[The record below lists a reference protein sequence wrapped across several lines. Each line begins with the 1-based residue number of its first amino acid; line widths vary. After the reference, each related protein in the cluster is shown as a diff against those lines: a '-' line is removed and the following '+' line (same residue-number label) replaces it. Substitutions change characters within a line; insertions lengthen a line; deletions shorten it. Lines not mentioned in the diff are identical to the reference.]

1 MKLPFE
7 HGLNPGDTIVNSQLT
22 DIFKCSPQGGM
33 RRSHRTNTLVIVSD
47 HTRGIYED
55 RWIDGKLHYTG
66 MGLEGD
72 QRIDSTQ
79 NKTLAESQT
88 NGVEV
93 FLFEVFDSGNYI
105 FRGQVELTDKP
116 YEEDQ
121 PDINSNL
128 RKVWIFPL
136 ILINEGNSVHLP
148 ESIIQKKQ
156 EKKDKEA
163 RRLSDEELKE
173 RVRYVKKQ
181 AGKREVSSATYE
193 RNAYVAELAKRRAN
207 GICQLC
213 DEPAPFQDQ
222 NGAPYLES
230 HHIVWLSKGGE
241 DTIENATALCPNC
254 HRKMHILNLKSDIN
268 KLKTKS
274 SIVSSQ
280 YTQFGGN

>member
-1 MKLPFE
+1 
-7 HGLNPGDTIVNSQLT
+7 
-22 DIFKCSPQGGM
+22 
-33 RRSHRTNTLVIVSD
+33 
-47 HTRGIYED
+47 
-55 RWIDGKLHYTG
+55 

-79 NKTLAESQT
+79 NKTLAEPQT

-136 ILINEGNSVHLP
+136 KLTNQNKSIPLP
-148 ESIIQKKQ
+148 QSIIQKKQ
-156 EKKDKEA
+156 KKKEKEA
-163 RRLSDEELKE
+163 RRLSADELKE
-173 RVRYVKKQ
+173 RANYAKRQV
-181 AGKREVSSATYE
+181 GKRKVSSSTYE

-213 DEPAPFQDQ
+213 DEPAPFQDK

-230 HHIVWLSKGGE
+230 HHIVWLSKSGE
-241 DTIENATALCPNC
+241 DTIENTTALCPNC
-254 HRKMHILNLKSDIN
+254 HRKMHILNLKSDIY
-268 KLKTKS
+268 KLEVKS
-274 SIVSSQ
+274 SVVSS
-280 YTQFGGN
+280 